1 VLPPGP
7 APPDADDAA
16 VAGAI
21 VRKVTAACIRTRAP
35 RVQFQGTRIARV
47 QVYVN
52 GRLQRALTVHS
63 LQTRLIPRVT
73 LGPGGYTVKVR
84 VTFQRGTGSP
94 PVVLASRFRVCGPPR
109 AGPSFTG

>member
-63 LQTRLIPRVT
+63 QTRLIPRVT